1 MKKGRVPKG
10 KYFRNHHFFRVPMLV
25 SWSVLDAPLRK
36 QWAQTSRFPFFQKD
50 LIKTLPSIPWSPTCS
65 WPHNLEHVPN
75 KHINLTMATEK
86 SMLHYFKKWSARSL
100 PTSRWQCQQM
110 FVPVSY
116 NMNQH
121 QDVRPLKIFTKY
133 KHANIEIMEIL
144 KDLSYQLWWA
154 MPGNCTRDLEFAN
167 DASLSPWTW
176 GLGNIPQTSTNMTG
190 GTILDVFPV
199 WN

>member
-1 MKKGRVPKG
+1 
-10 KYFRNHHFFRVPMLV
+10 MLV
-25 SWSVLDAPLRK
+25 SGSVLDAPLRK

-65 WPHNLEHVPN
+65 WPHNLEHVPS

-100 PTSRWQCQQM
+100 PSSRWQCQQM
-110 FVPVSY
+110 FVSLSY

-121 QDVRPLKIFTKY
+121 QHVRPLKIFTTY

-144 KDLSYQLWWA
+144 QDLSYQLWWA
-154 MPGNCTRDLEFAN
+154 KPGLYKRFGICKWFF
-167 DASLSPWTW
+167 SFPWTW

-190 GTILDVFPV
+190 WTILDVFPV